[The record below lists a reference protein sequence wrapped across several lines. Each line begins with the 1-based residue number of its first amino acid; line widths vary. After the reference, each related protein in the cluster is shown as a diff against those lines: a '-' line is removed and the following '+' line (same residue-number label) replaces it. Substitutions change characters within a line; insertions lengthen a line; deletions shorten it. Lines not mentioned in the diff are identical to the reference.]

1 MKTAIVTGGTSGIG
15 LGVAKM
21 LLSKGYKVYAT
32 YVGVDFCEKIENFET
47 IKVNQCNRDELYSFI
62 AYIKEKCN
70 VDKYDR
76 LNDSDINKLVKFIK
90 CLEFSVVGLYP
101 LKDSQVCSGGVLL
114 SEISKDLSLV
124 KYPNVFVAGELL
136 NIDGMCGGYNL
147 QFAWS
152 SAGLIANSIKER
164 IIKE

>member
-1 MKTAIVTGGTSGIG
+1 MDGK
-15 LGVAKM
+15 
-21 LLSKGYKVYAT
+21 
-32 YVGVDFCEKIENFET
+32 NT
-47 IKVNQCNRDELYSFI
+47 IFW
-62 AYIKEKCN
+62 
-70 VDKYDR
+70 YDAW
-76 LNDSDINKLVKFIK
+76 LFDI
-90 CLEFSVVGLYP
+90 P
-101 LKDSQVCSGGVLL
+101 LC
-114 SEISKDLSLV
+114 V